1 MSASVENFVK
11 SVFKLENTPGSDTR
25 PGSIAASLGISS
37 AATTDMAQKLA
48 LRELVNYRKYQP
60 ITLTPKGRKMA
71 LSLIRKHRLW
81 ETFLHKVL
89 GLSLIEIH
97 LEAEMLEH
105 QTSDFLAEKISI
117 FLGNPEFDPHGD
129 PVPDAYGNLATDYS
143 ISLSEALPGE
153 NYTLSRLD
161 SSEADFFDFCSQN
174 ALNIGCSVKV
184 IKQYQNTNMTEII
197 VGNKSILLHKDFTNK
212 IYLTTKTAA
221 S

>member
-11 SVFKLENTPGSDTR
+11 SIFKLENTPGSDTR
-25 PGSIAASLGISS
+25 PGSVAASLGISS

-48 LRELVNYRKYQP
+48 LRELINYKKYQP

-89 GLSLIEIH
+89 GLSLSEIH
-97 LEAEMLEH
+97 QEAEMLEH
-105 QTSDFLAEKISI
+105 QTSDFLAEKIST

-129 PVPDAYGNLATDYS
+129 PVPDAEGNLATDFGV
-143 ISLSEALPGE
+143 SLSKALPE
-153 NYTLSRLD
+153 TKYYLSRLD
-161 SSEADFFDFCSQN
+161 SSDAEFFDFCSRN
-174 ALNIGCSVKV
+174 ALSIGCPVEVK
-184 IKQYQNTNMTEII
+184 KQYQNTGMTEII
-197 VGNKSILLHKDFTNK
+197 VGNKSILLNKDFTNK
-212 IYLTTKTAA
+212 IYLT

>member
-1 MSASVENFVK
+1 MSASVENFLK

-25 PGSIAASLGISS
+25 PGSVAASLGISS

-48 LRELVNYRKYQP
+48 LRELINYKKYQP

-89 GLSLIEIH
+89 GLSLSEIH
-97 LEAEMLEH
+97 QEAEMLEH
-105 QTSDFLAEKISI
+105 QTSDFLAEKINT

-129 PVPDAYGNLATDYS
+129 PVPDAEGNVATDFGV
-143 ISLSEALPGE
+143 SLSKALPE
-153 NYTLSRLD
+153 TKYYLSRLD
-161 SSEADFFDFCSQN
+161 SSDAEFFDFCSRN
-174 ALNIGCSVKV
+174 ALSIGCSVEVK
-184 IKQYQNTNMTEII
+184 KQYQNTGMTAII
-197 VGNKSILLHKDFTNK
+197 VGNKSILLNKDFTNK
-212 IYLTTKTAA
+212 IYLT